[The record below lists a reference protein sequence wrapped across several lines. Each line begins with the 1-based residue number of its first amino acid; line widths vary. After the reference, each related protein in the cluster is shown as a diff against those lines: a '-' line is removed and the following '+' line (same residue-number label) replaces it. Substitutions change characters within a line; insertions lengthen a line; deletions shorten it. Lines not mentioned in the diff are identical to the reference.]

1 MFAHSHSESQLL
13 RHLPQHWNSIMLPPH
28 CGHTRLMIDEMIVLG
43 SPGNMLMILMA
54 LSVSR
59 AAATTAD

>member
-1 MFAHSHSESQLL
+1 
-13 RHLPQHWNSIMLPPH
+13 
-28 CGHTRLMIDEMIVLG
+28 MIDEMIVLG